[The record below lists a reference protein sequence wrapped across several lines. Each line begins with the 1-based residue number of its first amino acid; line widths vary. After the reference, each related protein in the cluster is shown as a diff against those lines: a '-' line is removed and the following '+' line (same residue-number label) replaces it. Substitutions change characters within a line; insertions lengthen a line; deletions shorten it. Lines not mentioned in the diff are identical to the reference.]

1 MDFEW
6 DAAKATANL
15 AKHGVPFDLVH
26 AFGFEAAVIR
36 VDDRRNYGE
45 VRWRAFGPIND
56 RLHVLVYTIRN
67 SSLRVISLRKANDRE
82 FDFYERTAEE

>member
-1 MDFEW
+1 M
-6 DAAKATANL
+6 
-15 AKHGVPFDLVH
+15 
-26 AFGFEAAVIR
+26 IR

-45 VRWRAFGPIND
+45 VRWRAFGPNND

-82 FDFYERTAEE
+82 FDFYERAAEE